1 MLKKLFK
8 YDFKEINK
16 SLLVLFI
23 ITIILSV
30 VNVLTSNH
38 GSNEVL
44 LSLFIVTT
52 DLALVFIFLILV
64 FSLIVTFSKFRETM
78 YKDEA
83 YLTHTLPVKTTT
95 IYDAKV
101 LSSIVSIL
109 LSLFVAG
116 VCFVFVFSHSFLIK
130 FICDT
135 LKDSKDTM
143 ETIYFCLYAIIDVVM
158 FFLCLING
166 LIIGFKFDK
175 RKDLMVFII
184 GFVTVFLIQFIS
196 LTTIHLFNESIWKI
210 MELTICFI
218 IDVILYFTGRYLIRK
233 VNIQ

>member
-1 MLKKLFK
+1 MLRKLFK

-30 VNVLTSNH
+30 INVLTSNH
-38 GSNEVL
+38 GSNETL

-52 DLALVFIFLILV
+52 DLALVLIFLILV
-64 FSLIVTFSKFRETM
+64 FSIIVTYSRFRETM

-83 YLTHTLPVKTTT
+83 YLIHTLPVKTTT

-101 LSSIVSIL
+101 LASIVSIL
-109 LSLFVAG
+109 LALLVAG
-116 VCFVFVFSHSFLIK
+116 VCFVYVFSHSFLIS
-130 FICDT
+130 FICKT

-143 ETIYFCLYAIIDVVM
+143 ETISFCLYAIIDVVM

-175 RKDLMVFII
+175 RKDLMAFII
-184 GFVTVFLIQFIS
+184 GFVAIFLIQFLS
-196 LTTIHLFNESIWKI
+196 LTTIHLFNENMWKI
-210 MELTICFI
+210 LELTICFV
-218 IDVILYFTGRYLIRK
+218 IDIVLYFIGRHLIKK

>member
-30 VNVLTSNH
+30 VNVLTSDH

-109 LSLFVAG
+109 LSLLVAG

-135 LKDSKDTM
+135 IKDSKDTM